1 MNKSIYVITGSLGF
15 VGFNLSK
22 SLIKRGHR
30 VIGIDI
36 DKNSDSLRK
45 LRYKESV
52 KIGIETFKA
61 DISDKYQVESI
72 AKELNKIGNVESI
85 FHLAGLAGVR
95 KSIENPDKYYN
106 VNLRGTFNILQLHK

>member
-52 KIGIETFKA
+52 NKTKLVRPDLNIQNT
-61 DISDKYQVESI
+61 
-72 AKELNKIGNVESI
+72 KE
-85 FHLAGLAGVR
+85 
-95 KSIENPDKYYN
+95 
-106 VNLRGTFNILQLHK
+106 